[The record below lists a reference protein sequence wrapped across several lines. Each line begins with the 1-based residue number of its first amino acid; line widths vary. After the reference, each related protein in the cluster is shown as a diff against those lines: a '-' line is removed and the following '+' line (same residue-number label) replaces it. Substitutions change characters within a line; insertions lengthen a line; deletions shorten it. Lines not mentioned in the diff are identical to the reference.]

1 MCTCAASDLLLQ
13 TPHNHLGSRN
23 VLYSLQHVLEAHT
36 TIKIPYLSFYLNS
49 ARTPT
54 LNNVML
60 VSTAIANGML
70 HYKSYV
76 SQKLCNNLEKWL
88 LMGQ

>member
-13 TPHNHLGSRN
+13 NPHNHLGSRI
-23 VLYSLQHVLEAHT
+23 VLLKL
-36 TIKIPYLSFYLNS
+36 IPPSTYLNS

-76 SQKLCNNLEKWL
+76 SQKFVTS
-88 LMGQ
+88 